1 MEIPIL
7 LLEEYAV
14 NSHVMGYHDY
24 INLWNPQIGRI
35 YETRTEP
42 ENAKDRSAVTVLDNQ
57 RVVGHLMKGP
67 TGRFA
72 KTVFYFLR
80 AENDNKCL
88 VNVLAR
94 PLNEED
100 NKGMKVP
107 CKLHFVGRKEFISR
121 LKSELCKHV

>member
-1 MEIPIL
+1 M
-7 LLEEYAV
+7 
-14 NSHVMGYHDY
+14 
-24 INLWNPQIGRI
+24 Q
-35 YETRTEP
+35 RTGV
-42 ENAKDRSAVTVLDNQ
+42 AVLDNQ
-57 RVVGHLMKGP
+57 RVVGHLMNGP

-94 PLNEED
+94 PLNEGD

-107 CKLHFVGRKEFISR
+107 CKLSFCWTKEIYFSFKIR
-121 LKSELCKHV
+121 VM